1 MHATS
6 TRVSQRVLPCCLPKR
21 LRHAAANSRRRN
33 AGLPAATGPGP
44 ASSGTVESVI
54 SIPLF
59 PLSNV
64 LHPAQAGSLL
74 VFEPRYLALFR
85 DLQAAAPQGSSAS
98 EAKFAFGHIL
108 AAGAAPPALMQ
119 DSVGGLPA
127 CGVCATVKGIEELEN
142 GRLQVSYQGWRR
154 FKLLT
159 VDHDSKPYPMAAATW
174 MDDDTASLS
183 QEQQAATYALE
194 QQVYGLLQQV
204 ASYMRQLEQG
214 SAAGAAVAAPASG
227 PTGLHGSSSGSK
239 AQQRPLLP
247 DSVLLFAPLPPSRQ
261 QSVADYLIKAG
272 GSTGDKIATW
282 QRMGSVYGQTS
293 SKKKPPQDPY
303 QAARDQLGKERR
315 QELFSFAAASVLELG
330 LPERLAL
337 LHCTDTAARLQYV
350 AAAVQPFLADLVA
363 RVSLQQAMVKQ

>member
-1 MHATS
+1 MSVMHAPDRQAKHQRHYS
-6 TRVSQRVLPCCLPKR
+6 RV
-21 LRHAAANSRRRN
+21 HANSR
-33 AGLPAATGPGP
+33 AT
-44 ASSGTVESVI
+44 AVYMSNKRLSYVCHIHEQCCICSS
-54 SIPLF
+54 LWR
-59 PLSNV
+59 
-64 LHPAQAGSLL
+64 LH
-74 VFEPRYLALFR
+74 
-85 DLQAAAPQGSSAS
+85 
-98 EAKFAFGHIL
+98 
-108 AAGAAPPALMQ
+108 
-119 DSVGGLPA
+119 
-127 CGVCATVKGIEELEN
+127 
-142 GRLQVSYQGWRR
+142 LQVSYQGWRR

-272 GSTGDKIATW
+272 RS
-282 QRMGSVYGQTS
+282 
-293 SKKKPPQDPY
+293 
-303 QAARDQLGKERR
+303 
-315 QELFSFAAASVLELG
+315 
-330 LPERLAL
+330 
-337 LHCTDTAARLQYV
+337 
-350 AAAVQPFLADLVA
+350 
-363 RVSLQQAMVKQ
+363 